1 MRPGMAI
8 SAPYTLFS
16 CCLSVAV
23 GTAAYVESAVGVA
36 GASTVHVEVVG
47 AYGSIFG
54 FYLIVSYC
62 GRRGAASATEQTKR
76 RMLLQQQAQGISM
89 KYVDEQA
96 QGIRMKYVDEQA
108 TVLTP
113 NQVERFF
120 EVESII
126 QKKLMER
133 KVRPQLN
140 EKR

>member
-16 CCLSVAV
+16 RCLSVAV

-47 AYGSIFG
+47 AYGSIFR

-62 GRRGAASATEQTKR
+62 GRRVAVSATEQTKP
-76 RMLLQQQAQGISM
+76 RMLLQQ
-89 KYVDEQA
+89 QA
-96 QGIRMKYVDEQA
+96 QGIRMKYVDELA
-108 TVLTP
+108 TVITP

>member
-16 CCLSVAV
+16 RCLSVAV

-36 GASTVHVEVVG
+36 GATTVHVEVVG

-62 GRRGAASATEQTKR
+62 GRRVATSVTEQTKR
-76 RMLLQQQAQGISM
+76 RMLLQQQAQGI
-89 KYVDEQA
+89 
-96 QGIRMKYVDEQA
+96 RMKYVDELA

-113 NQVERFF
+113 TQLERFF

>member
-16 CCLSVAV
+16 RCLSVAV
-23 GTAAYVESAVGVA
+23 GTAAYVESAIGVA

-76 RMLLQQQAQGISM
+76 RMLLQQQAQGI
-89 KYVDEQA
+89 
-96 QGIRMKYVDEQA
+96 RMKYVDELA

-113 NQVERFF
+113 TQVERFF